1 MNAYAYAGTTLLAG
15 TVPNHDQFYHSML
28 VKVGVDFFRIRPYF
42 FVIANQQLHSN
53 VTISLPIDIYK

>member
-1 MNAYAYAGTTLLAG
+1 MHMHMQGPPFLQE
-15 TVPNHDQFYHSML
+15 HDQFYHSML